1 MVDGSV
7 AQPVMANPYTAEKI
21 PLSEATAVSLFY
33 HYGTKVVTP
42 VLIFKNKG
50 AE

>member
-1 MVDGSV
+1 MRSSLGLLTKS
-7 AQPVMANPYTAEKI
+7 AHPYTAEKI

-42 VLIFKNKG
+42 DLIFKKKG